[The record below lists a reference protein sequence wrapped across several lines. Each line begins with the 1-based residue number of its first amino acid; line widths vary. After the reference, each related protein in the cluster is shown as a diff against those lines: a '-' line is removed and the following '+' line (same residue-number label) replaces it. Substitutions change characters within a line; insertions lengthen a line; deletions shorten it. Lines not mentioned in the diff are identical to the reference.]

1 MNNFA
6 IETAQ
11 SLFENMLNVPQSELE
26 TTVMR
31 FREEVKNLGEPER
44 FAVTGDLVLRVQELA
59 WELGDRFGLDCM
71 NLDELEF
78 NLLDCESQMTEKE
91 KRVFDWFMFFQYPW
105 PNGAP
110 NCVLFLVKCFD
121 DKLFFMTPD
130 IILQR
135 TGIDVRAVEQGDDAW
150 HKLRLGVITASEVH
164 NVIAKPRS
172 GKKWP
177 DMKMSY
183 FHTLLA
189 EVCTGVA
196 PEVNA
201 KALAWG
207 KQYENDARTLFEFT
221 SGVNVTESPIIYR
234 DESMRTACSPDG
246 LCSDGNG
253 LELKCPFTSRDFMK
267 FRLGGFEA
275 IKSAYMAQ
283 VQYSMW
289 VTRKDAWYF
298 ANYDPRMKREGLH
311 YVVVERD
318 EKYMANFDEM
328 VPEFIEK
335 MDVALAEI
343 GFVFGEQW
351 R

>member
-1 MNNFA
+1 
-6 IETAQ
+6 
-11 SLFENMLNVPQSELE
+11 
-26 TTVMR
+26 
-31 FREEVKNLGEPER
+31 
-44 FAVTGDLVLRVQELA
+44 
-59 WELGDRFGLDCM
+59 
-71 NLDELEF
+71 
-78 NLLDCESQMTEKE
+78 
-91 KRVFDWFMFFQYPW
+91 
-105 PNGAP
+105 
-110 NCVLFLVKCFD
+110 
-121 DKLFFMTPD
+121 MTPE
-130 IILQR
+130 IILAR
-135 TGIDVRAVEQGDDAW
+135 TGIDVTTIQQGDEAW
-150 HKLRLGVITASEVH
+150 HRLRLGVITASEVH

-172 GKKWP
+172 GKKWT

-207 KQYENDARTLFEFT
+207 KQYEEDARALFEFT
-221 SGVNVTESPIIYR
+221 TNVKVTESPILFR

-246 LCSDGNG
+246 LCSNGFG

-267 FRLGGFEA
+267 FRLGGIEA

-289 VTRKDAWYF
+289 VTGKDAWFF
-298 ANYDPRMKREGLH
+298 ANYDPRMKREGIH
-311 YVVVERD
+311 HVVVERD
-318 EKYMANFDEM
+318 PQYMSDFNEM

-335 MDVALAEI
+335 MDEALAEI
-343 GFVFGEQW
+343 GFTFGEQW

>member
-1 MNNFA
+1 
-6 IETAQ
+6 
-11 SLFENMLNVPQSELE
+11 
-26 TTVMR
+26 
-31 FREEVKNLGEPER
+31 
-44 FAVTGDLVLRVQELA
+44 
-59 WELGDRFGLDCM
+59 
-71 NLDELEF
+71 
-78 NLLDCESQMTEKE
+78 
-91 KRVFDWFMFFQYPW
+91 
-105 PNGAP
+105 
-110 NCVLFLVKCFD
+110 
-121 DKLFFMTPD
+121 MTPD

-135 TGIDVRAVEQGDDAW
+135 TGIDVITVEQGDDAW
-150 HKLRLGVITASEVH
+150 HKLRLGVITASDVH

-207 KQYENDARTLFEFT
+207 KQYENDARALFEFT
-221 SGVNVTESPIIYR
+221 SGVDVTESPIIYR
-234 DESMRTACSPDG
+234 DETMRTACSPDG
-246 LCSDGNG
+246 LCNDGNG

-289 VTRKDAWYF
+289 VT
-298 ANYDPRMKREGLH
+298 
-311 YVVVERD
+311 
-318 EKYMANFDEM
+318 
-328 VPEFIEK
+328 
-335 MDVALAEI
+335 
-343 GFVFGEQW
+343 Q
-351 R
+351 